1 MASRSDRV
9 VKWHVIQKR
18 IKVSALKIG
27 MNVVLPAS
35 WFSHPFLKS
44 SFAISSQEE
53 IDKIIEC
60 GFDEVMVRLPDEADG
75 KEALPAE
82 DVPVPPK
89 AWMSSALIPPELSE
103 AIHDRKLNPE
113 KKAKVVYA
121 SSLKLMERLLQ
132 NPSAENI
139 GEAKKGVAEIVDLIV
154 SDTETSESL
163 LKITS
168 HDYYTYTHSVN
179 VGVYAIM
186 LAKTH
191 FRGSDGHD
199 MHELGAGFFLHDIGK
214 VHIDPA
220 IINKPGRLTDSEMG
234 QMRSHPYQGYKILSE
249 TAHLTDECRAIVME
263 HHERDDGLGYPR
275 RLKGNDIHVYGR
287 ICSVADVFDALTAER
302 SYKQKKT
309 TFESLRIMRDEMLNH
324 FHRDLFEEF
333 VLLFSNK

>member
-1 MASRSDRV
+1 M
-9 VKWHVIQKR
+9 QKTIR
-18 IKVSALKIG
+18 TGDLKIG
-27 MNVVLPAS
+27 MHVILPVS
-35 WFSHPFLKS
+35 WFSHPFLKNR
-44 SFAISSQEE
+44 FTISSREE
-53 IDKIIEC
+53 IDMIIEC
-60 GFDEVMVRLPDEADG
+60 GFDEVVIALTEESGIRNDTPLADT
-75 KEALPAE
+75 
-82 DVPVPPK
+82 PVPPK
-89 AWMSSALIPPELSE
+89 VWIPSALIPPELNE
-103 AIHDRKLNPE
+103 AIHDRRLNPE

-121 SSLKLMERLLQ
+121 SALKLMERLLLD
-132 NPSAENI
+132 PSSRNI

-214 VHIDPA
+214 VRISPSL
-220 IINKPGRLTDSEMG
+220 INKPGRLTTEEM
-234 QMRSHPYQGYKILSE
+234 QTMKTHPYQGYKILAE
-249 TAHLTDECRAIVME
+249 TEHLTDECRAIVME
-263 HHERDDGLGYPR
+263 HHERDDGKGYPR
-275 RLKGNDIHVYGR
+275 CLRGNDIHVYGR

-309 TFESLRIMRDEMLNH
+309 TFEALRIMRDEMLSH